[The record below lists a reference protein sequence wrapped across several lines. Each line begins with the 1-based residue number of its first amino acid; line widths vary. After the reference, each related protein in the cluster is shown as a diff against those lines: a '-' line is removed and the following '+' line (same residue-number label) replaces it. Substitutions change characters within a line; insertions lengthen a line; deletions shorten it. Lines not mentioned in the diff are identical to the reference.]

1 MPKLIVVRTTGEE
14 VIIEAKPG
22 QNAMQAMTQNGIHE
36 IVSYCGGACS
46 CGACVVKV
54 DPVFIDRLP
63 APSKQE
69 KEFLVDMDSQGNTRL
84 SCQIPMTESLDG
96 IRFTPIPTDY

>member
-1 MPKLIVVRTTGEE
+1 MPKLIVVRATGEE
-14 VIIEAKPG
+14 VTIEARPG
-22 QNAMQAMTQNGIHE
+22 QSAMQAMTQNGIHE

-46 CGACVVKV
+46 CGACMVKV
-54 DPVFIDRLP
+54 DPVFFERLP

-69 KEFLVDMDSQGNTRL
+69 AEFLLGMDAQAHARL
-84 SCQIPMTESLDG
+84 SCQIPMTEEIDG